1 MAVVVMPDR
10 IVIPKSVLLVEIVRR
25 CLFDECNG
33 VNSIGMTKEE
43 AIAYR
48 GFECIHCE
56 SWNDDQLSETD
67 IPEWWPEIY
76 DRKALDL

>member
-10 IVIPKSVLLVEIVRR
+10 IVIPKTVLLVEIVRR
-25 CLFDECNG
+25 CLFNECEG
-33 VNSIGMTKEE
+33 VNSIGLTKEE

-56 SWNDDQLSETD
+56 RWNEDQLTESE
-67 IPEWWPEIY
+67 IPEWWPDILN
-76 DRKALDL
+76 R